1 MKKIYVS
8 DEHRTNPMSLQPGG
22 SVVEVY
28 YSSGTALSYDKIK
41 RPDLY
46 LREVYP
52 KISHPD
58 DPIDLITVDGK
69 PHFSRHDN
77 VDSYGLNDL

>member
-1 MKKIYVS
+1 
-8 DEHRTNPMSLQPGG
+8 
-22 SVVEVY
+22 
-28 YSSGTALSYDKIK
+28 
-41 RPDLY
+41 
-46 LREVYP
+46 VYP